1 MRKIE
6 YVSSPCGTY
15 SLVGEREG
23 FHGGSDGKES
33 AYNVGSLGWKDSLE
47 EGTATLFSIFARK
60 IPMNR
65 GAWQAAVLILGLR
78 EIQPFWF
85 NFYVLMSEF

>member
-6 YVSSPCGTY
+6 YVSSPCTY

-47 EGTATLFSIFARK
+47 EGTATLFSKSPWTEKPGRLQS
-60 IPMNR
+60 M
-65 GAWQAAVLILGLR
+65 GL
-78 EIQPFWF
+78 
-85 NFYVLMSEF
+85 

>member
-33 AYNVGSLGWKDSLE
+33 AYSVGSLGWKDSLE

-60 IPMNR
+60 IPMDR
-65 GAWQAAVLILGLR
+65 GAWQAAVHGVVKSR
-78 EIQPFWF
+78 T
-85 NFYVLMSEF
+85 

>member
-33 AYNVGSLGWKDSLE
+33 SCHVGALGWEDPLE
-47 EGTATLFSIFARK
+47 EGMATHSNILAWK
-60 IPMNR
+60 IPMDR
-65 GAWQAAVLILGLR
+65 GAWQATVHGVSKSGTRL
-78 EIQPFWF
+78 
-85 NFYVLMSEF
+85 ND